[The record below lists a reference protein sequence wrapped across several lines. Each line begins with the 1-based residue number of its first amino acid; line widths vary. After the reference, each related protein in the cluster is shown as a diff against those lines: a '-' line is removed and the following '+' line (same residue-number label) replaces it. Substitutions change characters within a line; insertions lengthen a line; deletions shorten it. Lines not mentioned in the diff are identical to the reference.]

1 MMINAKLKE
10 KIVAFLRDNGAKKIC
25 IFGSYARGEEG
36 PDSDLDI
43 MVEFAEKKSL
53 LDIIG
58 IEQELTDETGI
69 KVDLLTERSISPYMI
84 DEIKKEMAVVYG

>member
-10 KIVAFLRDNGAKKIC
+10 KIVTFLRANGAKKIC
-25 IFGSYARGEEG
+25 IFGSYARGEQG

-43 MVEFAEKKSL
+43 LVEFAEKKSL

-69 KVDLLTERSISPYMI
+69 KVDLLTERSISPYII